1 MWMSSDRRL
10 ARMVL
15 VLVLASGFCGALAL
29 ARMQLTGRAALLFL
43 GWNLMLAWVPLLV
56 SLVIASRHAP
66 GRTPSRL
73 GSVAL
78 GGVWLAF
85 FPNAPYLVT
94 DLIHLR
100 ERGFTLLLY
109 DAMMVFA
116 FAMTG
121 LCIAFLSLWL
131 IHQLVAR
138 RAGRTVG
145 WAFVAAVAGLSGFGV
160 FLGRFPRWNSW
171 DIVTRPG
178 ELFVTLAVHAQ
189 DPLAYLLAIRMT
201 AMMAAL
207 FGIAYLMF
215 FALTSLGGVVATA
228 ETPAAP
234 PAAAAVVTAVVTAD
248 DAATAPSVGSLP
260 P

>member
-1 MWMSSDRRL
+1 MWMSGDRRL
-10 ARMVL
+10 ARVLL
-15 VLVLASGFCGALAL
+15 VLVVASGFCGALAL

-56 SLVIASRHAP
+56 SLVIAGRHAP
-66 GRTPSRL
+66 GRRPSRL
-73 GSVAL
+73 GSFAL

-100 ERGFTLLLY
+100 GRGVVLLLY

-131 IHQLVAR
+131 IHRLVER
-138 RAGRTVG
+138 RAGRTAG
-145 WAFVAAVAGLSGFGV
+145 WVFVSAVAGLSGFGV

-171 DIVTRPG
+171 DIVTKPG

-189 DPLAYLLAIRMT
+189 DPFAHPRAIGVI

-215 FALTSLGGVVATA
+215 FALTSLGVAV
-228 ETPAAP
+228 P
-234 PAAAAVVTAVVTAD
+234 PAAAA
-248 DAATAPSVGSLP
+248 TAPSAGASP